1 MARIKTRILIL
12 SDTHGHSP
20 VSTRAEDD
28 LSLTS
33 DFCLATTG
41 YREPLPSAD
50 VALHCG
56 DLTTRT
62 TPWEFRRTV
71 AMLRSLRASLKIV
84 IPGNHDRALDEAFW
98 TSTQDSGNG
107 YVMTKDP
114 EYRTEALELLE
125 EAKKDGVVYIGKEGE
140 YSFPLANGAVL
151 RIYASPWTPEYGTW
165 GFQYSPETG
174 HDFHIPAGIDI
185 AMTHGP
191 PRDVLDLAGFNLPQ
205 YNMQLEH
212 AGCPDLF
219 TAVARARPRIHCFGH
234 IHEAWGAYLA
244 RWRADTKTTE
254 KHTTVEKAIDAVA
267 SRSIVRLQDIK
278 PMTVLD
284 PPATEEQAKQL
295 MEWSRQMGVHI
306 NLEEARG
313 EGHEVED
320 TLFLNAA
327 IEGHRQKPSQLPFII
342 DMLLD
347 KTT

>member
-20 VSTRAEDD
+20 ATTRAEDD
-28 LSLTS
+28 LSPTS

-71 AMLRSLRASLKIV
+71 AMLRGLRAPLKIV

-98 TSTQDSGNG
+98 TSSQKNSSG
-107 YVMTKDP
+107 YVMGKDP
-114 EYRTEALELLE
+114 EYRREALELLE
-125 EAKKDGVVYIGKEGE
+125 EAKTDGVVYIGEEGV

-151 RIYASPWTPEYGTW
+151 RIYASPWTPEYGIW

-174 HDFHIPAGIDI
+174 HDFQIPAGIDV

-191 PRDVLDLAGFNLPQ
+191 PRDVLDLAGFALPQ
-205 YNMQLEH
+205 YSMRQEH

-219 TAVARARPRIHCFGH
+219 AAVARARPRVHCFGH

-244 RWRADTKTTE
+244 RWRADAKAAEEHATAGT
-254 KHTTVEKAIDAVA
+254 AIDAAA
-267 SRSIVRLQDIK
+267 SRSILRLQDVK

-284 PPATEEQAKQL
+284 PPATEAQAKRL
-295 MEWSRQMGVHI
+295 MEWSTQMGVHI
-306 NLEEARG
+306 DLEEARG
-313 EGHEVED
+313 EGHGGED

-327 IEGHRQKPSQLPFII
+327 IEGHRQEPSQLPFII

-347 KTT
+347 KAT